1 MNKPLIG
8 LDKPCYANELRYVNE
23 PFCLAYEAWGKEDI
37 RLNSNCFKVLLH
49 WRGWKGREGKG
60 IVAAC

>member
-23 PFCLAYEAWGKEDI
+23 PSFLSIESMGEKDI

-49 WRGWKGREGKG
+49 
-60 IVAAC
+60 